1 MELLEDIKA
10 AKDVVNAL
18 LKAKKTFRMYPETN
32 PMYEKMIEDAYAKF
46 VSFFDYR
53 DELTLK
59 VKQNELFCDSEPVY
73 HNPQKEDNIALF
85 FFKDGL
91 REITFKKGFSHKELE
106 EFLKILTVDYDREVV
121 DDDVVTLL
129 WERDFQ
135 NIRYVV
141 DESFL
146 AEDEDYE
153 TSAVKE
159 VKDKAPE
166 ADELTRAYADAFK
179 EEGVKDISIVPL
191 TDKDLHTLVKEL
203 EKDAYNKMDKLL
215 IIIFEML
222 YQAESK
228 GDHEDVVHFLND
240 AVEFSIRHGDLETV
254 IRIMEMTKEVTDGP
268 SVPDDIKKY
277 LALVFSFL
285 GSDAEI
291 KLLGEFLDSGV
302 EIEEK
307 VFDEYIKFLDKN
319 AIQPFITILGELKTI
334 PARKNII
341 NALIALG
348 KKDIQSLAKGLYD
361 SRWYVVRNI
370 IYILGKIGDKKAVDY
385 LIKTVNHSDIRV
397 RKEVIKALGELG
409 TSGVLQTLKE
419 CLDDPEVQIRTSTAR
434 ALGSIRSAAAK
445 SIILQRIADKNFN
458 KNDFNEKKEFYEVL
472 SHWKDNDVIE
482 FLMKTLKK
490 KAFFGRAVND
500 ENRAC
505 AAYCFGLMGCKEALP
520 LLYKIRDSKN
530 KLLREYAYTAIKR
543 VEYGQ

>member
-32 PMYEKMIEDAYAKF
+32 PMYEKTIEDAYAKF
-46 VSFFDYR
+46 RSFFDYR

-59 VKQNELFCDSEPVY
+59 IKQNELFCDSEQVY
-73 HNPQKEDNIALF
+73 HNTQKEDNIALF

-91 REITFKKGFSHKELE
+91 REITFKKGFSHKELK

-129 WERDFQ
+129 WERDFH

-159 VKDKAPE
+159 ARDKAPE
-166 ADELTRAYADAFK
+166 ADELARAYADAFK

-228 GDHEDVVHFLND
+228 SDHEDVVHFLND

-254 IRIMEMTKEVTDGP
+254 IRIMEMTKEVVDGQ

-277 LALVFSFL
+277 LSLVFSFL

-307 VFDEYIKFLDKN
+307 VFDEYVRFLDKN

-334 PARKNII
+334 PARKNVI
-341 NALIALG
+341 NALISLG

-434 ALGSIRSAAAK
+434 ALGNIRSAAAK
-445 SIILQRIADKNFN
+445 SIILQRMADKNFN

-472 SHWKDNDVIE
+472 SRWKDNDVIE

-520 LLYKIRDSKN
+520 LLYKVRDSKN

-543 VEYGQ
+543 IEYGQ

>member
-32 PMYEKMIEDAYAKF
+32 PMYEKTIEDAYAKF
-46 VSFFDYR
+46 RSFFDYR

-59 VKQNELFCDSEPVY
+59 IKQNELFCDAEQVY
-73 HNPQKEDNIALF
+73 HNTQKEDNIALF

-129 WERDFQ
+129 WERDFH

-159 VKDKAPE
+159 ARDKAPE
-166 ADELTRAYADAFK
+166 ADELARAYADAFK

-228 GDHEDVVHFLND
+228 SDHEDVVHFLND

-254 IRIMEMTKEVTDGP
+254 IRIMEMTKEVVDGP

-277 LALVFSFL
+277 LSLVFSFL

-307 VFDEYIKFLDKN
+307 ILDEYVRFLDKN

-334 PARKNII
+334 PARKN
-341 NALIALG
+341 
-348 KKDIQSLAKGLYD
+348 
-361 SRWYVVRNI
+361 
-370 IYILGKIGDKKAVDY
+370 
-385 LIKTVNHSDIRV
+385 
-397 RKEVIKALGELG
+397 VI
-409 TSGVLQTLKE
+409 
-419 CLDDPEVQIRTSTAR
+419 
-434 ALGSIRSAAAK
+434 
-445 SIILQRIADKNFN
+445 
-458 KNDFNEKKEFYEVL
+458 
-472 SHWKDNDVIE
+472 
-482 FLMKTLKK
+482 
-490 KAFFGRAVND
+490 
-500 ENRAC
+500 
-505 AAYCFGLMGCKEALP
+505 
-520 LLYKIRDSKN
+520 
-530 KLLREYAYTAIKR
+530 
-543 VEYGQ
+543 

>member
-32 PMYEKMIEDAYAKF
+32 PMYEKTIEDAYAKF
-46 VSFFDYR
+46 RSFFDYR
-53 DELTLK
+53 DELKLK
-59 VKQNELFCDSEPVY
+59 IKQNELFCDSEQVY
-73 HNPQKEDNIALF
+73 HNTQKEDNIALF

-106 EFLKILTVDYDREVV
+106 EFLKILTVDYDREVL

-166 ADELTRAYADAFK
+166 ADELARAYADAFK

-268 SVPDDIKKY
+268 SVPDDIKNI
-277 LALVFSFL
+277 LVWFFL
-285 GSDAEI
+285 PG
-291 KLLGEFLDSGV
+291 F
-302 EIEEK
+302 
-307 VFDEYIKFLDKN
+307 
-319 AIQPFITILGELKTI
+319 
-334 PARKNII
+334 
-341 NALIALG
+341 
-348 KKDIQSLAKGLYD
+348 
-361 SRWYVVRNI
+361 
-370 IYILGKIGDKKAVDY
+370 
-385 LIKTVNHSDIRV
+385 
-397 RKEVIKALGELG
+397 
-409 TSGVLQTLKE
+409 
-419 CLDDPEVQIRTSTAR
+419 
-434 ALGSIRSAAAK
+434 
-445 SIILQRIADKNFN
+445 
-458 KNDFNEKKEFYEVL
+458 
-472 SHWKDNDVIE
+472 
-482 FLMKTLKK
+482 
-490 KAFFGRAVND
+490 
-500 ENRAC
+500 
-505 AAYCFGLMGCKEALP
+505 
-520 LLYKIRDSKN
+520 
-530 KLLREYAYTAIKR
+530 
-543 VEYGQ
+543 

>member
-32 PMYEKMIEDAYAKF
+32 PMYEKTIEDAYAKF
-46 VSFFDYR
+46 RSFFDYR
-53 DELTLK
+53 DELKLK
-59 VKQNELFCDSEPVY
+59 IKQNELFCDSEQVY
-73 HNPQKEDNIALF
+73 HNTQKEDNIALF

-129 WERDFQ
+129 WERDFH

-159 VKDKAPE
+159 ARDKAPE
-166 ADELTRAYADAFK
+166 ADELARAYADAFK

-215 IIIFEML
+215 VIIFEML

-228 GDHEDVVHFLND
+228 SDHEDVVHFLND

-277 LALVFSFL
+277 LGLVFSFL

-307 VFDEYIKFLDKN
+307 VFDEYVRFLDKN

-334 PARKNII
+334 PARKNVI

-434 ALGSIRSAAAK
+434 ALGNIRSAAAK
-445 SIILQRIADKNFN
+445 SIILQRMADKNFN

-472 SHWKDNDVIE
+472 SRWKDNDVIE
-482 FLMKTLKK
+482 FLMKILKK

-520 LLYKIRDSKN
+520 LLYKIRDSQN

-543 VEYGQ
+543 IEYGQ